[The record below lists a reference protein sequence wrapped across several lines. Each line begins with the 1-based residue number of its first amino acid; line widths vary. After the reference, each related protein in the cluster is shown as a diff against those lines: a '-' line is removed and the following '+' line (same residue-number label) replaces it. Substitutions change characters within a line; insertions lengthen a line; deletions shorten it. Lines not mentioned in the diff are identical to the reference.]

1 METVSKREAVL
12 PPTTDEGPPERIII
26 AMAST
31 DPRKALASIAQ
42 QRAVEARRRSW
53 KRASLCM
60 LALVMV
66 VGALMIPRFRQHSL
80 AAARASVVPPTAPRD
95 GSARPAAA
103 APVAPPAAEQ
113 LALPVVAMPEDPSAR
128 CDTDFMAHQW
138 RVAMESCGAAFDAT
152 PTPALAM
159 RVAHAHWARGDAAGA
174 GAWAHRALELGTKD
188 ADAYVLTGNAERA
201 AGNRA
206 EAVAAYRR
214 YLELAPRGWHA
225 TRLRTAIRTLA
236 PASAPTARAVR

>member
-1 METVSKREAVL
+1 METVSKRQAVL

-42 QRAVEARRRSW
+42 QRVAEARSRSW

-60 LALVMV
+60 LALLMV
-66 VGALMIPRFRQHSL
+66 VGALIIPRFRMPSL
-80 AAARASVVPPTAPRD
+80 ASARANVAPATAARDS
-95 GSARPAAA
+95 SARPA

-113 LALPVVAMPEDPSAR
+113 LALAVVATPDDPSAL
-128 CDTDFMAHQW
+128 CETHFMAHQW
-138 RVAMESCGAAFDAT
+138 RVAMESCGAAFDAS

-174 GAWAHRALELGTKD
+174 GSWAQRALELGTKD

-225 TRLRTAIRTLA
+225 TRLRTALRTLA
-236 PASAPTARAVR
+236 PASASNARPVR